1 MRFLGSLYKEY
12 RSAFRLFSGN
22 ARLFLLGSFLLGI
35 GSNMLQ
41 LLLNL
46 YLKSL
51 GFGEADIGAV
61 LALRAFGSFAIALP
75 ASFIIARADSR
86 YLLSSAAALTAASY
100 AGSALLSGFG
110 PIAGSVL
117 LSGAFSSL
125 YQVAAGPFFMKNS
138 GTEERVHLFS
148 LNGALGMG
156 TGVIG
161 SILGGSLKDLVFSIS
176 GDESYA
182 YKAALLL
189 GACFVAAAVAPFLS
203 IKEQAMPGV
212 KGGGPSASSKPALG
226 AVDLKLYLKLL
237 APGFFVGMGAGLTI
251 PYLNLYFKN
260 EFALGDSLI
269 GLVFALGQVGT
280 FIGMAAGPGIA
291 SRLGKARAIFLMQAL
306 SVPFILVL
314 TYLRFL
320 PLVTLAFVARQT
332 LMNMSSPIADNF
344 ALEQVPPSQQHLMNA
359 LKMLN
364 WTGSWMVS
372 ARISGSLI
380 ALRGFAPSFL
390 LTAFLYALSSLLFW
404 LFFLRPKPAGLAGG
418 RPERRLPAARL
429 LSPSKP
435 DKPEGGA

>member
-86 YLLSSAAALTAASY
+86 YLLSSAAVLTAASY

-110 PIAGSVL
+110 PIAASVL

-138 GTEERVHLFS
+138 GAEERVHLFS

-212 KGGGPSASSKPALG
+212 KGGGPASSKPALG
-226 AVDLKLYLKLL
+226 AVDLRLYLKLL

-269 GLVFALGQVGT
+269 GLIFALGQVGT

-380 ALRGFAPSFL
+380 ARRGFAPSFL
-390 LTAFLYALSSLLFW
+390 LTALLYALSSLLFW
-404 LFFLRPKPAGLAGG
+404 LFFLRPRAAGLASR
-418 RPERRLPAARL
+418 RPE
-429 LSPSKP
+429 
-435 DKPEGGA
+435 KPEDGA